1 MRHRE
6 VKSHRPSEKNESVV
20 AEMGFEPRQFDC
32 EVCALLFSFG
42 IKYWHFL
49 FQVWVTASEINN
61 FLSLENKYKPQKSI

>member
-32 EVCALLFSFG
+32 KVCALLFSFG

-49 FQVWVTASEINN
+49 FQV
-61 FLSLENKYKPQKSI
+61 